1 MICMLKLG
9 ERDCLV
15 RGAPGDRRS
24 WASSGL
30 MRCSSFR
37 LMVDCRWEPPA
48 GSPPSLSEPPA
59 AFSRRSLPFRL
70 KLMQSKDL
78 LEEVLPV
85 RTRAGPAGKLRC
97 FLMGLSWM
105 ASKLMLAG
113 GDCCLWWC
121 LLMGTWWSADK
132 SASFSRSFSLS
143 RDSRAVMAFLMLLL
157 LLFRLPPLCPMPP
170 PVLVPLGWLLL
181 DAPEEKPSSGSLT
194 LKESSPPLMPS
205 ASEEERTRTYKEREH
220 DRQREKWAW
229 SDNYG
234 GSVEHAD
241 KAKFLTPTLK
251 VWWRKFGHAA
261 AVNIFQYT
269 NKLMTIYSKV
279 PEFKSQI
286 SI

>member
-37 LMVDCRWEPPA
+37 LMVEWRWEPPA

-59 AFSRRSLPFRL
+59 AFSRSSSPPFRL
-70 KLMQSKDL
+70 KFMQSKDL

-85 RTRAGPAGKLRC
+85 RTSVDPAGKLRC
-97 FLMGLSWM
+97 FFMGLSWM

-121 LLMGTWWSADK
+121 LLTAIWWSADK
-132 SASFSRSFSLS
+132 SASLSRSLSRSFSLS

-157 LLFRLPPLCPMPP
+157 LLFRLPPLCPTPP
-170 PVLVPLGWLLL
+170 PVLVPLGWLLF
-181 DAPEEKPSSGSLT
+181 DAPEENPSSGSLT
-194 LKESSPPLMPS
+194 LKESSPPLIPS
-205 ASEEERTRTYKEREH
+205 ASEREHAWTYTNRTH
-220 DRQREKWAW
+220 DRQTEKWAK
-229 SDNYG
+229 SDNNW
-234 GSVEHAD
+234 GSV
-241 KAKFLTPTLK
+241 
-251 VWWRKFGHAA
+251 
-261 AVNIFQYT
+261 
-269 NKLMTIYSKV
+269 
-279 PEFKSQI
+279 
-286 SI
+286 